1 MVVKRTGG
9 EEERLI
15 RKKKAVLP
23 RPLKTTKLK
32 LDLER
37 IYEEQDQCHNKG
49 VNRERLDHGETDD
62 QGRRDL
68 SGCAGVSC
76 DTLCG
81 TLKAHSL
88 AYTGSEGRNPDC
100 ETAGKRCNSIIFEFC
115 VSGCCHRSGC
125 SLFGKYRRCEQNY
138 Q

>member
-15 RKKKAVLP
+15 RKKKAALP

-49 VNRERLDHGETDD
+49 VNRKGLDHGETDD

-68 SGCAGVSC
+68 SGCAGISC
-76 DTLCG
+76 NTLGCSLQ
-81 TLKAHSL
+81 THSL
-88 AYTGSEGRNPDC
+88 ADTCPEGGNTNRDTACEGSHC
-100 ETAGKRCNSIIFEFC
+100 VVLKFCITRCR
-115 VSGCCHRSGC
+115 SGCC
-125 SLFGKYRRCEQNY
+125 
-138 Q
+138 